1 MRLILIILFLF
12 LNNCA
17 PKKEVYLCGNNECLN
32 KKDSKE
38 YFKKNLSMQVEL
50 KEGNL
55 DKKINLIELNKGSTN
70 NKKNNVKKFD
80 IKNNYLTRSE
90 KKAEKKAIKLE
101 KKIAKEERKDAL
113 RAAKFN
119 NKNDRKKTLQKDK
132 IVKKKRKKIFNI
144 FNKKKVASK
153 MSRDDINKDYS
164 FCLIDNKCNIEEISS
179 YINKIGRNKPYPDIS
194 NNN

>member
-1 MRLILIILFLF
+1 MRLTLIILFLF
-12 LNNCA
+12 LNNCV

-101 KKIAKEERKDAL
+101 KKISKE
-113 RAAKFN
+113 
-119 NKNDRKKTLQKDK
+119 
-132 IVKKKRKKIFNI
+132 
-144 FNKKKVASK
+144 
-153 MSRDDINKDYS
+153 
-164 FCLIDNKCNIEEISS
+164 
-179 YINKIGRNKPYPDIS
+179 
-194 NNN
+194 